1 MIRPGTVAAL
11 VTSVLAGM
19 ATSQAPEFA
28 QQYRQR
34 LEGARHE
41 LARVVSD
48 FDADAAR
55 NKLDREGALALQDRS
70 QEPFIRDRARSVR
83 RVIERAEHLDQ
94 QSARLAELPPAL
106 RPVAVV
112 ADPDGE
118 VFAGSLRDFEPAVPL
133 TSHGLIWTGVGLLLG
148 FGLFR
153 LVTFPF
159 RRRRS
164 VQVPARHQRQI

>member
-1 MIRPGTVAAL
+1 MVKPRTIAAL
-11 VTSVLAGM
+11 VTSLVAGM
-19 ATSQAPEFA
+19 ATSQAPELA

-41 LARVVSD
+41 LTKVVAD

-55 NKLDREGALALQDRS
+55 NDLDRQGALTLQDRS
-70 QEPFIRDRARSVR
+70 QEPFIRDRAQSIR
-83 RVIERAEHLDQ
+83 RVIARAEHLDRQ
-94 QSARLAELPPAL
+94 AARLAELPAVL

-118 VFAGSLRDFEPAVPL
+118 VFEGALRDFEPAVPL
-133 TSHGLIWTGVGLLLG
+133 TSDGLIWTGVGLLLG

-153 LVTFPF
+153 LVMFPF

-164 VQVPARHQRQI
+164 EPLDIRR

>member
-1 MIRPGTVAAL
+1 MVKPRTIAAL
-11 VTSVLAGM
+11 VTSLVAGM
-19 ATSQAPEFA
+19 ATSQAPELA

-41 LARVVSD
+41 LTKVVAD

-55 NKLDREGALALQDRS
+55 NDLDRQGALTLQDRS
-70 QEPFIRDRARSVR
+70 QEPFMRDRAQSIR
-83 RVIERAEHLDQ
+83 RVIARAEHLDRQ
-94 QSARLAELPPAL
+94 AARLAELPAVL

-118 VFAGSLRDFEPAVPL
+118 VFEGALRDFEPAVPL
-133 TSHGLIWTGVGLLLG
+133 TSHGLIWTAVGLLLG

-164 VQVPARHQRQI
+164 EPLEIRR